1 MPRVLPAAGL
11 VLPFFVIGV
20 VVGVASAAVHAT
32 WWGLPLAIAA
42 TATTAYVAPA
52 GWRAR
57 IPFVLGWA
65 AVVGLLSVPTS
76 EGDYLIAGDVSGYAL
91 LGFGVVLVVTGFV
104 TLPPPRRNSSPD
116 ASTS

>member
-1 MPRVLPAAGL
+1 VPRVLLAAGVVVPFL
-11 VLPFFVIGV
+11 VVGL

-57 IPFVLGWA
+57 VPFALGWA
-65 AVVGLLSVPTS
+65 AVVGVLSVPTS

-91 LGFGVVLVVTGFV
+91 LGLGVVLVVAGFV
-104 TLPPPRRNSSPD
+104 TLPQPRRNSSPGP
-116 ASTS
+116 STS